1 MIDIGSPKEG
11 ETWQTMLLRVSKD
24 VDLVGS
30 FWYDAAFRRN
40 TGNMVRGHFDLSA
53 VLIARQQSSADTKS
67 ASWFSKSFTSFLS
80 PFSYSLWAAIIAV
93 IVLSGLVDYIIEVKK
108 VEETSLTGSL
118 YEYFAGFLWGGF
130 EYPLSKSSAVFQLIL
145 GFFVLI
151 FVSSYTANLAAF
163 ITVKASPANSVTSM
177 DDALINKKVLC
188 SENTVSFQRVKAL
201 YPRIVYSSDSGS
213 KFELADKLV
222 ALNGCQGMTMM
233 KQDFLGL
240 RTDPKY
246 CKLKIAQ
253 VVSPG
258 MGGFYASK
266 ESTCVSEAIGYGL
279 TKLDENGEL
288 ELLIESYFPEP
299 PCAVAAATTS
309 GNGAGR
315 RLARATTAEDS
326 QLDPPGRRLAASAGK
341 TADVASGN
349 DGPSEEVPKMEINDF
364 AGLFVMWAVV
374 SIVAIAVNYAP
385 KRCVDACT
393 PALRCCTSS
402 LHKVAKANICR
413 ANHASTG
420 DTDPGV
426 EGGMANVDNE
436 AAMLRKLLQQMA
448 AVHGS
453 LNQQMAEVQGSLN
466 EVKTGLAAER
476 SSGRRRSRM
485 RQPQGHETSP
495 SSRVAGAS
503 SQYGTTYD
511 ESNATATACAWPQRM
526 ENQSA
531 ATVRHSYVF
540 DTTVFKP

>member
-1 MIDIGSPKEG
+1 
-11 ETWQTMLLRVSKD
+11 MLLRVSKD

-67 ASWFSKSFTSFLS
+67 ANWFSKSFTSFLS

-108 VEETSLTGSL
+108 VEESSLTVSL

-253 VVSPG
+253 VLSPG

-341 TADVASGN
+341 TAGVAVGVASGN
-349 DGPSEEVPKMEINDF
+349 DGPSEEVPKMTINDF

-426 EGGMANVDNE
+426 EGG
-436 AAMLRKLLQQMA
+436 
-448 AVHGS
+448 
-453 LNQQMAEVQGSLN
+453 NQQMAEVQGSLN

-476 SSGRRRSRM
+476 SSGRRKSRM

-511 ESNATATACAWPQRM
+511 ESNATATACARLQRM